1 MSPNQSI
8 PSLTKNQELV
18 LTTLDDAKTS
28 LSAYTIL
35 DNLRAEGFR
44 APLQVYRALEKLIEV
59 GLVHRLESLNSFV
72 ACQHSNCDQ
81 HKAIAFAICNSCERV
96 EELNNSKLSTLVQT
110 ISSDRHFQLENSIV
124 ELRGKCADCFADG
137 QHQV

>member
-1 MSPNQSI
+1 MSPDQLM
-8 PSLTKNQELV
+8 PSLTRNQELV

-28 LSAYTIL
+28 LSAYAIL
-35 DNLRAEGFR
+35 DTLRVEGFR
-44 APLQVYRALEKLIEV
+44 APLQVYRALEKLMEV

-96 EELNNSKLSTLVQT
+96 KELSNARLSSLVSS
-110 ISSDRHFQLENSIV
+110 ISSDNHFQLENSIV
-124 ELRGKCADCFADG
+124 ELRGKCENCEADD